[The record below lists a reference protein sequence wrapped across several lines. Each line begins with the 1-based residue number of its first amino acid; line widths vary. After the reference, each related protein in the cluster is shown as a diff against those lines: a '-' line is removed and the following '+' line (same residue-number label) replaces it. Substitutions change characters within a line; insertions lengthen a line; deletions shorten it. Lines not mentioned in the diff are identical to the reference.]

1 MGDESAN
8 PQLQPRNI
16 VVTGA
21 SSGIGSVVA
30 KALAAHGDRVAIGAR
45 RGDQHWGGH
54 IGRCCG
60 WTLLREV
67 EGRESAARR
76 QGLVFS
82 YGN

>member
-30 KALAAHGDRVAIGAR
+30 QALAANGDRVAIGAR
-45 RGDQHWGGH
+45 RGDRLDAVATHIREDGG
-54 IGRCCG
+54 
-60 WTLLREV
+60 EV
-67 EGRESAARR
+67 FA
-76 QGLVFS
+76 
-82 YGN
+82 